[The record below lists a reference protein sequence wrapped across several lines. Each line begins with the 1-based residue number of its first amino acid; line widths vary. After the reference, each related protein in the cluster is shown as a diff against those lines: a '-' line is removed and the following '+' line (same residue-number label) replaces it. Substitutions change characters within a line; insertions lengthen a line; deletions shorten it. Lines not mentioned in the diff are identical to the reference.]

1 MRYQSVA
8 VIGGTGFIGRSL
20 IPQLLEA
27 GYAVRVA
34 TRRRV
39 QARPIQMLPISIT
52 ECDVHVPAQLTAFL
66 DGADVVINLVGVLQ
80 DKRATPYG
88 PGFARAHVALPE
100 KICTAMRT
108 LGIQRL
114 LHLSAL
120 HADVNGPSMYL
131 RSKGEG
137 EQRIDAAVRASQSD
151 GGTPLRATVFRPSV
165 IFGPGDQFL
174 NTFAQVL
181 KIAPFM
187 PLACPDARFQPIYV
201 EDVARALVNMIELDA
216 PTVPRVFDLGGP
228 GVYTLAEL
236 VRFTG
241 EASGH
246 RRPIIGL
253 PGWAGRLQGAVFEHL
268 PNPPITRDNIDSM
281 QVDSVLSG
289 PMDPLLRVTPAPL
302 ETVAGAYLR
311 GLPVGQ
317 RWKPSA

>member
-1 MRYQSVA
+1 MRYQTVA

-20 IPQLLEA
+20 IPQLLDE

-34 TRRRV
+34 TRKRT

-52 ECDVHVPAQLTAFL
+52 ECDVHAPEQLSAFL

-80 DKRATPYG
+80 DKRAMPYG

-100 KICTAMRT
+100 KICTAMRA
-108 LGIQRL
+108 LGIRRL
-114 LHLSAL
+114 LHISAL
-120 HADVNGPSMYL
+120 HADSHGPSMYL
-131 RSKGEG
+131 RSKGDG
-137 EQRIDAAVRASQSD
+137 EQRIDAAVAASEAE
-151 GGTPLRATVFRPSV
+151 GKPLRVTVFRPSV
-165 IFGPGDQFL
+165 IFGQGDQFL

-181 KIAPFM
+181 KMAPFM
-187 PLACPDARFQPIYV
+187 PLACPAARFQPIYV
-201 EDVARALVNMIELDA
+201 EDVAQALVNTIELDSS
-216 PTVPRVFDLGGP
+216 TVPRVYDLGGP
-228 GVYTLAEL
+228 HVYTLEAL

-281 QVDSVLSG
+281 QQDSVLSG
-289 PMDPLLRVTPAPL
+289 PLNPLLRITPASL

>member
-1 MRYQSVA
+1 MRYQTVA

-20 IPQLLEA
+20 IPLLLDE

-34 TRRRV
+34 TRKRV
-39 QARPIQMLPISIT
+39 QARAIQMLPISIT
-52 ECDVHVPAQLTAFL
+52 ECDVHAPGQLSAFL

-80 DKRATPYG
+80 DKRAMPYG
-88 PGFARAHVALPE
+88 PGFARAHVELPE
-100 KICTAMRT
+100 KICTAMRA
-108 LGIQRL
+108 LGIRRF
-114 LHLSAL
+114 LHVSAL
-120 HADVNGPSMYL
+120 HADSNGPSMYL
-131 RSKGEG
+131 RSKGDG
-137 EQRIDAAVRASQSD
+137 EQRINAAVTASQSESV
-151 GGTPLRATVFRPSV
+151 PLRVTMFRPSV

-187 PLACPDARFQPIYV
+187 PLACPTARFQPIYV
-201 EDVARALVNMIELDA
+201 EDVARALVNAIELDSN
-216 PTVPRVFDLGGP
+216 TVPRVYDLGGP
-228 GVYTLAEL
+228 RVYTLEAL

-253 PGWAGRLQGAVFEHL
+253 PDWAGRLQGAVFEHL

-281 QVDSVLSG
+281 RQDSVLSG
-289 PMDPLLRVTPAPL
+289 PLDPLLRLTPASL

-317 RWKPSA
+317 RWKPAP